1 MRLLLFEQNEKGMA
15 LLIAAV
21 MVGMMI
27 PATVFAAANTE
38 YFDVNGIF
46 YKIVGE
52 NAKTVEVVHPKRL
65 AGGSIGTSSDS
76 GKIEVPA
83 KVEHAESE
91 YSVVGIGME
100 AFYKADFTGIV
111 LPEGLEY
118 SNNRAFYGSKLTT
131 IHIPSTVETI
141 GTINKNPTSGLYAVN
156 PVFNDSDDVVK
167 LTSITFAPGSQ
178 LRAIGGGAFQGHR
191 YNVDRLAGVIIN
203 D

>member
-1 MRLLLFEQNEKGMA
+1 MKKEWLCV
-15 LLIAAV
+15 AAV

-65 AGGSIGTSSDS
+65 ASGSIGTSSDS

-100 AFYKADFTGIV
+100 AFYKADFTSIV

-118 SNNRAFYGSKLTT
+118 SNNRAFYGSQ
-131 IHIPSTVETI
+131 IDDDSH
-141 GTINKNPTSGLYAVN
+141 
-156 PVFNDSDDVVK
+156 PVHRGDDRYDQQESD
-167 LTSITFAPGSQ
+167 FGA
-178 LRAIGGGAFQGHR
+178 LRGESRIQ
-191 YNVDRLAGVIIN
+191 RLGRCG
-203 D
+203 